1 MNEKLDRRKKYTR
14 MVLKD
19 SLMTLLK
26 TKQLS
31 SITVKEICEQ
41 ADVNR
46 STFYSH
52 YQDSFNLMEQI
63 EEEIIIDL
71 NTYLNQYNFAKEEES
86 LQMTEKLLE
95 YVASKYDTCQTL
107 LNENNDPSF
116 ERRIMEV
123 AQEFLIKNWTD
134 HHGIDSAIS
143 EYAGAFL
150 IGGGV
155 NVMKRWL
162 ANNMDRSPKRIAKLI
177 NNIGVKE
184 WKGCPPGI
192 PFFVYRCTVVWN
204 WLRSIKLF
212 LKV

>member
-1 MNEKLDRRKKYTR
+1 MNKKLDRRKKYTR

-31 SITVKEICEQ
+31 SITVKEICEE

-46 STFYSH
+46 STFYAH
-52 YQDSFNLMEQI
+52 YQDSFDLMEQI

-71 NTYLNQYNFAKEEES
+71 NTYLNQYNYFAKEEES

-107 LNENNDPSF
+107 LNEKNEPSF
-116 ERRIMEV
+116 EHRIMEV

-134 HHGIDSAIS
+134 HHGIDSDVS

-150 IGGGV
+150 IGGGI

-162 ANNMDRSPKRIAKLI
+162 ANNMDQSPKQIAKLI
-177 NNIGVKE
+177 NSMGIKE
-184 WKGCPPGI
+184 
-192 PFFVYRCTVVWN
+192 
-204 WLRSIKLF
+204 
-212 LKV
+212 

>member
-1 MNEKLDRRKKYTR
+1 

-19 SLMTLLK
+19 SLMALLK

-31 SITVKEICEQ
+31 SITVKDVCEQ
-41 ADVNR
+41 ADVKR

-52 YQDSFNLMEQI
+52 YQDSFDLMEQI

-116 ERRIMEV
+116 ERRIMDV
-123 AQEFLIKNWTD
+123 AQQFLIKNWTD
-134 HHGIDSAIS
+134 HHDIDSEIS

-150 IGGGV
+150 IGGGI
-155 NVMKRWL
+155 NVMKHWL
-162 ANNMDRSPKRIAKLI
+162 ANNMDQPPKR
-177 NNIGVKE
+177 
-184 WKGCPPGI
+184 
-192 PFFVYRCTVVWN
+192 
-204 WLRSIKLF
+204 
-212 LKV
+212 